1 MRTLE
6 TQTTTPTHRAGPD
19 RLVRAAGRAGIV
31 GPLLFSAVVVI
42 QYILRA
48 GEYDAIVE
56 PISGLGAGTLGW
68 VQSAN
73 FAVFGVLTLVF
84 ALGLHRAM
92 APSRLGRLGPALI
105 AVTAVGLLWA
115 SVFPLQRN
123 EAGVLYDPGL
133 HAVGGT
139 LFFVVG
145 ALGVAATTPRM
156 RRDDR
161 WRSLVP
167 YSVTVAALLILTL
180 PVVAVLAFPENA
192 PLHGYAGLLQL
203 AILAL
208 RFPWQITVAG
218 RMLRIADEAQV
229 RNDAG

>member
-1 MRTLE
+1 MHTLDN
-6 TQTTTPTHRAGPD
+6 QTTTPMHRAGPEG
-19 RLVRAAGRAGIV
+19 LIRAAGRAGAV
-31 GPLLFSAVVVI
+31 GPLLFFTVVVV
-42 QYILRA
+42 QYVLRA

-92 APSRLGRLGPALI
+92 APSRLGWLGPTLI

-115 SVFPLQRN
+115 SLFPLQRD

-145 ALGVAATTPRM
+145 ALAVTATTPRM
-156 RRDDR
+156 YRDER

-167 YSVTVAALLILTL
+167 YSVTVAVLLVLAL
-180 PVVAVLAFPENA
+180 PVVAVLAIPDGA
-192 PLHGYAGLLQL
+192 PLHGYGGLLQL
-203 AILAL
+203 AILAV
-208 RFPWQITVAG
+208 RFPWQIAVAR
-218 RMLRIADEAQV
+218 RMLRIADGAQV